1 MKGCFSSDLCN
12 VLLFRGYSQHLERP
26 KPASLPVIATSLLA
40 IPAAPQSLLLEKE
53 QLCPPSQ
60 PRAPFLS
67 LVPAVALTESLELR
81 QKTSPATCFGKPAL
95 ISPEHIG
102 FQWDQVPEGKAAFF
116 CSISDL
122 SQHKLFE
129 FFCMLR
135 RWWNSPFFSEPFLR
149 QGRGDNTKKG
159 SRLLVVNHSPERQQH
174 GWSSSTLFRP
184 STHSKGF

>member
-67 LVPAVALTESLELR
+67 LVPAVALTESLELTEN
-81 QKTSPATCFGKPAL
+81 QSSNLLWKTSPHLPRTHWFSMRSGAWRQGCIFLQHFRLKSAQTLWVFLYASEMVK
-95 ISPEHIG
+95 
-102 FQWDQVPEGKAAFF
+102 
-116 CSISDL
+116 L
-122 SQHKLFE
+122 SL
-129 FFCMLR
+129 
-135 RWWNSPFFSEPFLR
+135 FLR
-149 QGRGDNTKKG
+149 ALLKARKRWQHQE
-159 SRLLVVNHSPERQQH
+159 RLQAPCGQSQPWETAAWMVKQYVI
-174 GWSSSTLFRP
+174 
-184 STHSKGF
+184 

>member
-67 LVPAVALTESLELR
+67 LVPAVALTESLELTEN
-81 QKTSPATCFGKPAL
+81 QSSNLLWKTSPHLPRT
-95 ISPEHIG
+95 H
-102 FQWDQVPEGKAAFF
+102 W
-116 CSISDL
+116 
-122 SQHKLFE
+122 
-129 FFCMLR
+129 
-135 RWWNSPFFSEPFLR
+135 FSTR
-149 QGRGDNTKKG
+149 SGA
-159 SRLLVVNHSPERQQH
+159 
-174 GWSSSTLFRP
+174 
-184 STHSKGF
+184 